1 MPINVPKDLPAVEI
15 LTKENIFA
23 FTPQRARQ
31 QDIRPLKILI
41 ANLMPQK
48 ITTEIQL
55 LRLLSQSPL
64 QLDVTFLKMRH
75 HASKTTSASHLDT
88 FYQEFSAVKAA
99 NFDALIITGAPVE
112 KMAFDHVDY
121 WQELT
126 TVMEWSK
133 SHCTSVLHICWGAQ
147 AGLFYH
153 YGIDKVL
160 QPEKIFGIFP
170 QQVELADRLVA
181 GFDDLFYMPHSRYT
195 GIETEKL
202 TPAGLNV
209 IATGEVTGPSII
221 CSADRKQLFV
231 LGHFEY
237 QTETLQVEYERDQEK
252 GIATAAP
259 ENYFVADGKIFN
271 RWRAHAT
278 LFFMNWIN
286 DVYQV
291 TPYDWC

>member
-23 FTPQRARQ
+23 FTHQRAIH

-48 ITTEIQL
+48 ITTETQL

-64 QLDVTFLKMRH
+64 QIEVTFLKMEH
-75 HASKTTSASHLDT
+75 HESKTTSASHLEK
-88 FYQEFSAVKAA
+88 FYQEFSAIKAG

-112 KMAFDHVDY
+112 KIAFTEVDY

-126 TVMEWSK
+126 TIMEWSQ

-160 QPEKIFGIFP
+160 HQEKLFGVFP
-170 QQVELADRLVA
+170 QQTLATDLLVN

-195 GIETEKL
+195 GIEEDKVAQKPL
-202 TPAGLNV
+202 KV
-209 IATGEVTGPSII
+209 IAGSAATGPSII
-221 CSADRKQLFV
+221 CSNDRKHLFV

-237 QTETLQVEYERDQEK
+237 QTETLQIEYERDQAK
-252 GIATAAP
+252 GLATAAP
-259 ENYFVADGKIFN
+259 EHYFELDGTIRN
-271 RWRAHAT
+271 RWRAHAA
-278 LFFMNWIN
+278 LFFNNWIN
-286 DVYQV
+286 EVYQV